1 VARAAIE
8 EAGFGREYERFTHR
22 LGHGLGLDGHEWTYI
37 VRGNKTRLAPG
48 MCFSNEPGI
57 YIPGEI
63 GVRHEDIVVITEDG
77 ARNLTKWSG
86 TPEDPAVV

>member
-1 VARAAIE
+1 
-8 EAGFGREYERFTHR
+8 
-22 LGHGLGLDGHEWTYI
+22 
-37 VRGNKTRLAPG
+37 